1 MMVRCRTTGTYIAL
15 RRNTKSTF
23 WRRHRYLVVWSRVPC
38 VKRLPMESFRDY
50 NNRRNRDA
58 LIFDTKGEKHETRD
72 DWHYNVGG
80 AVQCWSSCGRRWQG
94 GIRQTCAGCHT
105 AIPTAPKLG
114 DKAAWAPLIKRGSK
128 DLIASVI
135 KGKSPMPPKG
145 GAASDA
151 DAAAATEYM
160 INAAK

>member
-1 MMVRCRTTGTYIAL
+1 MKLAIIGITTLAAL
-15 RRNTKSTF
+15 CS
-23 WRRHRYLVVWSRVPC
+23 
-38 VKRLPMESFRDY
+38 
-50 NNRRNRDA
+50 
-58 LIFDTKGEKHETRD
+58 
-72 DWHYNVGG
+72 VGQVAAADG
-80 AVQCWSSCGRRWQG
+80 KAVYDK
-94 GIRQTCAGCHT
+94 TCAGCHT

-135 KGKSPMPPKG
+135 KGKPPMPPKG